1 MIEHHDLRHEF
12 PEHVDRIHE
21 LKMTDDQFRALF
33 DQYHALDK
41 EVRRIE
47 LDIQPT
53 ADEYLEERKR
63 ERVRL
68 KDALYAM
75 LEAG

>member
-21 LKMTDDQFRALF
+21 L
-33 DQYHALDK
+33 
-41 EVRRIE
+41 
-47 LDIQPT
+47 DIQPT
-53 ADEYLEERKR
+53 GDEYLEERKR
-63 ERVRL
+63 ERVKL

-75 LEAG
+75 LEAR

>member
-12 PEHVDRIHE
+12 PEHADRIHE
-21 LKMTDDQFRALF
+21 LKMTDEQFRVLF
-33 DQYHALDK
+33 DQYHALDR

-53 ADEYLEERKR
+53 GDEYLEERKR

-68 KDALYAM
+68 KDALYSM
-75 LEAG
+75 LEAR